1 MTTDLN
7 SSQIERLLER
17 ANLGDGEARDKLFA
31 AHRRYLRV
39 LIDLRMDDAIRVRV
53 DPSDVVQ
60 ETQLVASRRLDD
72 FLQRRPTS
80 FRIWLRRKALER
92 LVDLRRRHL
101 HAEKRSVRREV
112 TLSDRSSMALA
123 RGSMALAR
131 GMIPRS
137 PSEIASDRE
146 TAQQVR
152 IAVRRMKETD
162 REVLLLRHVEELT
175 NAEVANVMDVDS
187 ATASQRYGRALRRL
201 RQELINQGISNE

>member
-1 MTTDLN
+1 MGSPDSART
-7 SSQIERLLER
+7 ELLLKQ
-17 ANLGDGEARDKLFA
+17 ASLGDQNAAEELIA

-39 LIDLRMDDAIRVRV
+39 LIDLRMDDALRVRV

-60 ETQLVASRRLDD
+60 ETQLVASQRLDD

-92 LVDLRRRHL
+92 LVDMRRRHV
-101 HAEKRSVRREV
+101 HASKRSVRREI

-123 RGSMALAR
+123 RG
-131 GMIPRS
+131 MIQRS
-137 PSEIASDRE
+137 PSEIASHKE

-152 IAVRRMKETD
+152 LAVRRMKETD
-162 REVLLLRHVEELT
+162 REVLLLRHVEELS
-175 NAEVANVMDVDS
+175 NAEVADVMAVDS

-201 RQELINQGISNE
+201 REELIKQGISNE